1 MEPIYTLNGNV
12 ATTSEFAAGPWDPSM
27 QHGSAPSSLVAWVAE
42 RIPTRTPMHLA
53 RITVDLLR
61 PVPIATPLEIKA
73 DIVREGKKIQVCAVT
88 LSSAG
93 NECVRAS
100 VLKIRSDDLEFP
112 KGAGI
117 APLKEKPPEEGVA
130 PRGMLERRNAFL
142 SGLEV
147 RAVRGAF
154 GEPGPAA
161 IWFRVKRPMIAG
173 EEISPL
179 LRAVVAADF
188 CNGASSTLDFKDWT
202 FVNADLTISLARYP
216 VGEWVLLDAE
226 SWLGDKGSG
235 VAFAGLA
242 DMHGYFGRAIQSLVI
257 EKR

>member
-1 MEPIYTLNGNV
+1 MDPIYTLNGNV

-27 QHGSAPSSLVAWVAE
+27 QHGSAPSSLVAWAAE
-42 RIPTRTPMHLA
+42 RIPTRAPMHLA

-61 PVPIATPLEIKA
+61 PVPIATPLEIKT
-73 DIVREGKKIQVCAVT
+73 DVVREGKKIQVCSVT

-100 VLKIRSDDLEFP
+100 VLKIRSDQLPFP
-112 KGAGI
+112 EGAGI
-117 APLKEKPPEEGVA
+117 APLTAKPPEEGAA
-130 PRGMLERRNAFL
+130 PRGMLGRKNPFI
-142 SGLEV
+142 SGLELSV
-147 RAVRGAF
+147 ARGAF

-161 IWFRVKRPMIAG
+161 IWFRAKRPMIAG

-179 LRAVVAADF
+179 LRAVIAADF
-188 CNGASSTLDFKDWT
+188 CNGASSALDFTDWT

-216 VGEWVLLDAE
+216 IGEWVLLDAE
-226 SWLGDKGSG
+226 TWLGDNGSG

-242 DMHGYFGRAIQSLVI
+242 DRHGYFGRAIQSLVI